1 MEGEARALNFYNYGT
16 AAPTIQSMVDAET
29 KRMQPLQK
37 KPAAIRER
45 VRKPEKVIAA
55 VAEKTFPGISVF
67 AVLGTLFVSV
77 LMVFVVL
84 AQINFNEAAGETARL
99 NNHLIQLNE
108 RHKVLELAF
117 ESVIDIKEVERFAR
131 DELGMSRPEAG
142 QVLSISTTPRDTA
155 IVFDPGEVRGVQGF
169 AAFLKSLTEYFNKR

>member
-1 MEGEARALNFYNYGT
+1 MEGEARVLNFYNYGT

-29 KRMQPLQK
+29 KRMQPLKQ
-37 KPAAIRER
+37 KPAVIKER

-99 NNHLIQLNE
+99 NNHLIGLNE

-142 QVLSISTTPRDTA
+142 QVINISTTPRDTA
-155 IVFDPGEVRGVQGF
+155 IVYDPGDIRNVQGF
-169 AAFLKSLTEYFNKR
+169 AAFIKSLTEYFGQR